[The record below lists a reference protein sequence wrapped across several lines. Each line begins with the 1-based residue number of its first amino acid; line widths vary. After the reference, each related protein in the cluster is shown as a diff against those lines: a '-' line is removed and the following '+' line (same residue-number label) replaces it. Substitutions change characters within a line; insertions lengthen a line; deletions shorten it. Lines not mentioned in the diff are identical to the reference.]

1 MDCLKQKGEL
11 ADLEVQGNNIEITKS
26 TANRVLKQSDLYM
39 VLPFK
44 ETKTKQLIK
53 SGQLPLVKVGRDYIT
68 TYNIL
73 EEWIRN
79 HVGEEI
85 YY

>member
-1 MDCLKQKGEL
+1 MEVLENSIRSVKGTP
-11 ADLEVQGNNIEITKS
+11 NK
-26 TANRVLKQSDLYM
+26 VLKQSDLYM
-39 VLPFK
+39 ILPFK

-79 HVGEEI
+79 HIGEEI